1 MTWSSK
7 ATCTQQPNAA
17 RPCNCMTLVGV
28 LVTCLC
34 VFVCVR
40 VCLSVC
46 LSVCVCVYSVL
57 YVCIICM
64 HAHDR
69 DSCKIVQRQEFCV
82 FGLYVLVYMC
92 MRVLMYLYLSLYI

>member
-46 LSVCVCVYSVL
+46 LSVCVCVCL
-57 YVCIICM
+57 CVCS
-64 HAHDR
+64 HDMLLK
-69 DSCKIVQRQEFCV
+69 SAEIQLF
-82 FGLYVLVYMC
+82 
-92 MRVLMYLYLSLYI
+92 